1 MFIGLEAPSKKSV
14 TDLLTHHLK
23 QPCRCFFRC
32 FDITAIT
39 TILKPCKKTRNMTM
53 MIMMRMSNWGERAVL
68 HILQKKSYIMLI
80 LMFAIIRLPR
90 RHNKSL

>member
-23 QPCRCFFRC
+23 QPCRCI
-32 FDITAIT
+32 DITAIT
-39 TILKPCKKTRNMTM
+39 TLLKPCKKTRNMTM

-68 HILQKKSYIMLI
+68 HILQKNLI
-80 LMFAIIRLPR
+80 
-90 RHNKSL
+90 SC